1 MPLVW
6 NLAETKKKK
15 KTLAT
20 FKENCIPLFFK
31 LVECD
36 GNDVILYSGKKILF
50 NLFHKIRDGSANF
63 LVAQVTS
70 TCPLQK

>member
-1 MPLVW
+1 MPLVR

-36 GNDVILYSGKKILF
+36 GNDVILYSGEKKLI
-50 NLFHKIRDGSANF
+50 
-63 LVAQVTS
+63 
-70 TCPLQK
+70 